1 MKKFRTMS
9 EKTNFIRD
17 IVIEDV
23 KNKKNGGRVMT
34 RFPPEPNGYLHIGH
48 AKSIFLNYGIAQE
61 FNGVFNL
68 RFDDTDPVK
77 EDMHFVE
84 AIKEDVAW
92 LGAKWEDRL
101 YFASDYFDKLY
112 EFALHLIKTGKA
124 YVDHLTMEE
133 IDEYRGTLTELGKDS
148 PYRNRTVD
156 ENLELFEKMKNGEM
170 KEGECVLRAKIDM
183 ASSNMN
189 MRDPV
194 LYRVK
199 FASHYRTG
207 DKWCIYPMYD
217 FTHGQS
223 DAIEGITHSL
233 CSLEFE
239 NHRPLYDWFIDN
251 LPVPSKPRQIEFAKM
266 LINFTVLSK
275 RNLGRLVK
283 EKHVSAWD
291 DPRMPTVSGLRRRG
305 YTPAALKSFC
315 DSVGV
320 TKRNTVLDVSIL
332 ETHLRDDLNKTSPR
346 VMAVL
351 DPLKIVLTNYPEDQT
366 EEMEANNHPDDESFG
381 TRKVPFSREL
391 YIEQAD
397 FMEEP
402 TKKFYRLA
410 PGREVRLRYAYFIT
424 CNEVIKDE
432 KTGEIKELHCTFDP
446 ETRGGTAP
454 DGRRVKAT
462 MHWVSAKHA
471 LKIEVRLYDRLYTV
485 PDPMHHEEG
494 KDFTE
499 FLNPKSLEVITG
511 YVEPSVKGAKP
522 ESRYQFERL
531 GYFCVDRRDS
541 KTKKLVFNRTIGLKD
556 AWAKIKN
563 K

>member
-1 MKKFRTMS
+1 MS
-9 EKTNFIRD
+9 EKSNFIRD

-23 KNKKNGGRVMT
+23 KSKKNNGRVMT

-68 RFDDTDPVK
+68 RFDDTDPTK
-77 EDMHFVE
+77 EDMHFVD
-84 AIKEDVAW
+84 AIKADIAW
-92 LGAKWEDRL
+92 LGADWKNNL
-101 YFASDYFDKLY
+101 FFASDYFDKLY

-124 YVDHLTMEE
+124 YVDDLSMEE
-133 IDEYRGTLTELGKDS
+133 IDEYRGNLTEPGKES
-148 PYRNRTVD
+148 PYRNRLVE
-156 ENLELFEKMKNGEM
+156 ENLTLFEKMKNGEF
-170 KEGECVLRAKIDM
+170 KEGEKVLRAKIDM
-183 ASSNMN
+183 ASPNLN

-266 LINFTVLSK
+266 LINNMVLSK

-283 EKHVSAWD
+283 EKYVAGWD

-305 YTPAALKSFC
+305 VTPMALKNLC
-315 DSVGV
+315 ENVGV
-320 TKRNTVLDVSIL
+320 TKRNTVLDISIL
-332 ETHLRDDLNKTSPR
+332 ENFIREDLNKTSPR

-351 DPLKIVLTNYPEDQT
+351 DPLKIVLTNYPVDKT
-366 EEMEANNHPDDESFG
+366 EELEASNHPEDESMG
-381 TRKVPFSREL
+381 KRKVPFSREL
-391 YIEQAD
+391 YIEKED

-402 TKKFYRLA
+402 IKKFFRLA
-410 PGREVRLRYAYFIT
+410 PGREVRLRYGYFIK
-424 CNEVIKDE
+424 CEKVIKDS
-432 KTGEIKELHCTFDP
+432 KTGEITELHCTYDP
-446 ETRGGTAP
+446 ETKGGNAP
-454 DGRRVKAT
+454 DGRKVKAT
-462 MHWVSAKHA
+462 LHWVSAKHA
-471 LKIEVRLYDRLYTV
+471 LKIEARLYDRLYNV
-485 PDPMHHEEG
+485 EDPMHHEEG
-494 KDFTE
+494 KDFTA
-499 FLNPKSLEVITG
+499 FINSNSLVTVNGFI
-511 YVEPSVKGAKP
+511 EPSVKHAKP
-522 ESRYQFERL
+522 EDRFQFERL
-531 GYFCVDRRDS
+531 GYFCIDRFDL
-541 KTKKLVFNRTIGLKD
+541 KPKKLIFNRTIGLKD
-556 AWAKIKN
+556 SWAKVKGQ
-563 K
+563 